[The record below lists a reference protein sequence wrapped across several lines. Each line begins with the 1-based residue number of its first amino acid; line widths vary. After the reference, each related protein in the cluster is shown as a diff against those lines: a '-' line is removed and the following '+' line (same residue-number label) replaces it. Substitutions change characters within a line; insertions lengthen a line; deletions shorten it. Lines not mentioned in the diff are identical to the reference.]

1 MSLSTK
7 KIVSLTIALF
17 TVSFLFAQSAVEISR
32 DHNGSKVLKGFL
44 SKKELVTD
52 TAFNW
57 FVQGQKSFTPNADV
71 VKQYTAAKDSVNI
84 LVFGGT
90 WCDDTKHLLP
100 NFMATTD
107 AAGFPAN
114 HITLIGVDRDKKTL
128 FNLSEA
134 FNVTLVPTFI
144 AMKNGKEIG
153 RVVEYGRMGM
163 PEKELAEM
171 ITAAAK
177 KQ

>member
-1 MSLSTK
+1 MK
-7 KIVSLTIALF
+7 KIAVLSIALL
-17 TVSFLFAQSAVEISR
+17 TASFVFAQSSVEVSR

-44 SKKELVTD
+44 SKKDLVTD
-52 TAFNW
+52 TAFSW

-71 VKQYTAAKDSVNI
+71 VKQFAAAKDSVNI

-90 WCDDTKHLLP
+90 WCEDTKHLLP
-100 NFMATTD
+100 NFIATTD
-107 AAGFPAN
+107 AAGLPAS
-114 HITLIGVDRDKKTL
+114 HLTLLGVDRNKKTL

-144 AMKNGKEIG
+144 VMKNGKEIG

-163 PEKELAEM
+163 PEKEVAEM
-171 ITAAAK
+171 ITASANK
-177 KQ
+177 